1 MMATANQKAKASTI
15 ATRKLL
21 RQDRMA
27 GFKATGS
34 ALDAIYGN
42 LSTTQAGIGR
52 SQTIANQKTMAALA
66 RLAGKTDR
74 ATGRI
79 VHGSEAKAA
88 NQYGSVIGAAVDRQ
102 SGTLEAHA
110 AAAGMALHGEVAAG
124 KTGARG
130 ATNVLAIT
138 KAGAKAAA
146 AGAAGQLADALQYRA
161 KNDAQIVAQM
171 EQARME
177 ANLQFQTWKRQQD
190 YLKKQEEKDTRGA
203 LGGIT
208 QATNT
213 SATASAFMRNWLA
226 ENPGASA
233 PEAMAAY
240 TEKYGAVEA
249 AVPLLTLISQNV
261 YSSVDPE
268 TGQTRA
274 GYTREDETHDL
285 VSALHTLYPT
295 FADQKKAVFRTIDS
309 ALAAGYT
316 ADLASQLERQQAAA
330 AVASYYQPKP
340 GETPEETS
348 RRAAEELARESASQA
363 VGTFSI
369 GLPS

>member
-1 MMATANQKAKASTI
+1 MATANQKAKAGII

-21 RQDRMA
+21 KGERMA

-34 ALDAIYGN
+34 ALDAVYGN

-79 VHGSEAKAA
+79 VRGSEAKAA

-110 AAAGMALHGEVAAG
+110 AAASAALRGEKAAG
-124 KTGARG
+124 KVGAKG
-130 ATNVLAIT
+130 AADVLGIL
-138 KAGAKAAA
+138 KAGAATAK

-161 KNDAQIVAQM
+161 KNDAQIVAGMQ
-171 EQARME
+171 QARME
-177 ANLQFQTWKRQQD
+177 ANLQFETWKRQQD
-190 YLKKQEEKDTRGA
+190 YLKKQEEKDQAGA
-203 LGGIT
+203 LGGIV

-213 SATASAFMRNWLA
+213 SATASAFMRNFLS
-226 ENPGASA
+226 ENPGATA
-233 PEAMAAY
+233 PEAMAEY
-240 TEKYGAVEA
+240 QKQYGVVEA

-261 YSSVDPE
+261 YSSVDPA

-274 GYTREDETHDL
+274 GYTRENESQDL
-285 VSALHTLYPT
+285 VAALHTLYPT
-295 FADQKKAVFRTIDS
+295 FAQQKQAVFRTIDS
-309 ALAAGYT
+309 ALAAGY
-316 ADLASQLERQQAAA
+316 AGDLANQLEREQAKV

-348 RRAAEELARESASQA
+348 RRAAEALAAEAASQA
-363 VGTFSI
+363 TGTFTI
-369 GLPS
+369 GI